1 MDVGSQ
7 EALMVI
13 AVVISICWLE
23 CKCNWF
29 FPLYKYVGSGRYHLS
44 LSVKFLRIF
53 LIPLN

>member
-29 FPLYKYVGSGRYHLS
+29 FPFTNMWDQEDIIYLCQ
-44 LSVKFLRIF
+44 
-53 LIPLN
+53 LNS